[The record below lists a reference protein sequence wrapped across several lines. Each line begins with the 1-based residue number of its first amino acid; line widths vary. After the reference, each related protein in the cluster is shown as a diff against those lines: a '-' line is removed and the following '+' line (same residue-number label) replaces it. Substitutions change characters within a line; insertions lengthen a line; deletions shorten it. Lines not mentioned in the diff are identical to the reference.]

1 MSLNMPVQVSNAAVA
16 LLKNQKMLIGG
27 RWVAG
32 EGPVNLSIDPY
43 HENVIAEVKSA
54 SPNQVAQ
61 AVGAARHSFDQGV
74 WRNKSPEERAGI
86 LHRLGDLMVEHR
98 DHLVEIFVAEG
109 GCPISLARSLNV
121 DMPIA
126 HMRWL
131 AEKAIKGPEAG
142 WKQELKVDLWSK
154 TAGYIIREP
163 AGVVAALA
171 PYNVPYIAYVWKA
184 GTALAAGCSTVV
196 MPSPRA
202 QLSAAAFASLVQEAG
217 VPDGVFNFIFG
228 SPEAGKALTESPDVD
243 VISFTGSNAVGA
255 QVMAQASKTAKHTL
269 LELGGKSPNI
279 ILPGTSVEDVVAPSL
294 ARLYRNAGQGCG
306 VTSRSFV
313 PRADY
318 AQYVETARD
327 VLTEMVVGDP
337 WQEETWVGPLIRSE
351 HRDRVEQN
359 VERALRRGA
368 KIEAGGG
375 RPQHQNHG
383 FFMNPVLVGNISNKD
398 ELSQEE
404 QFGPVGVV
412 VPYDDL
418 EDMIF
423 MANDTRYGL
432 NANIWGEH
440 DEAMKV
446 AMQIRSGNVKINGGG
461 QTRPDAPFSGRK
473 QSGFGAEM
481 GDEGFNEFL
490 ELKHISWV
498 TG

>member
-1 MSLNMPVQVSNAAVA
+1 MSLNMPARVSEGAAA
-16 LLKNQKMLIGG
+16 LVKDRQMLIGG
-27 RWVAG
+27 RWVTG

-43 HENVIAEVKSA
+43 HENVIAEVNGAGPK
-54 SPNQVAQ
+54 QVAQ
-61 AVGAARHSFDQGV
+61 AAGAARDSFDQGV
-74 WRNKSPEERAGI
+74 WRNESPEERAEI
-86 LHRLGDLMVEHR
+86 LHRLGDLMAEHR
-98 DHLVEIFVAEG
+98 DHLVEIFVAET
-109 GCPISLARSLNV
+109 GCPVSLARSLNV

-131 AEKAIKGPEAG
+131 ADKAARGPESG
-142 WKQELKVDLWSK
+142 WKQELKVDPWSN
-154 TAGYIIREP
+154 TAGYIVREP

-184 GTALAAGCSTVV
+184 GTAMAAGCSTVV

-202 QLSAAAFASLVQEAG
+202 QLTAAAFANLVQQAG

-228 SPEAGKALTESPDVD
+228 GPEAGKALTESPDVD

-255 QVMAQASKTAKHTL
+255 HVMAQASKTAKRTL

-279 ILPGTSVEDVVAPSL
+279 VLPGTPMEDVVAPSL

-313 PRADY
+313 PRTDY
-318 AQYVETARD
+318 GRYVEAARD
-327 VLTEMVVGDP
+327 VLADMVVGDP
-337 WQEETWVGPLIRSE
+337 WQEQTWVGPLIRAE
-351 HRDRVEQN
+351 HRDRVERN
-359 VERALRRGA
+359 VELALQRGA
-368 KIEAGGG
+368 RIEAGGG
-375 RPQHQNHG
+375 RPQDQPRG
-383 FFMNPVLVGNISNKD
+383 FFMNPVLVGNISNND

-412 VPYDDL
+412 IPYDTI
-418 EDMIF
+418 EEMIH

-440 DEAMKV
+440 DEAMEV
-446 AMQIRSGNVKINGGG
+446 ALRIQSGNVKINGGG

-490 ELKHISWV
+490 QLKHVSWV
-498 TG
+498 AG